1 MGMEEYGRFRI
12 RAVLSAGI
20 GNIMEWYDF
29 AVYAF
34 LASVISK
41 VFFPLTDPIVA
52 LASTF
57 LLFAVGFAV
66 RPLGAVVIGHYGDK
80 VGRRNALILTV
91 SLMALGTL
99 LIGLMPSYASIGVW
113 APIGIAIARLIQGFS
128 AGGEWGGSTSFMVEY
143 AGEGRRGYIGSW
155 QQVTVATGFLL
166 GSLSGTLISLLPQDI
181 ILSWG
186 WRIPFI
192 IGGIIIGLIGLYL
205 RLRVPET
212 PKFVEIERAGQKCIS
227 PLVDAI
233 RNNYREI
240 LLALGFTIVWTVTY
254 YIFLTYMP
262 SYAAVVLKI
271 QPFQAFLS
279 TTISLVVFIIF
290 IPIFGYLSDK
300 YGRKTFL
307 IASSAGFL
315 ILTYPLLYVA
325 GFGVEYLLFSQLI
338 IALMLVMF
346 SGPGPAAIAEIFPTR
361 VRYSGLSIGYNI
373 AVAGFGGTAPYIASL
388 LISITGSRLTP
399 VFYVM
404 AAALATLVTLL
415 YIRET
420 SREALR

>member
-12 RAVLSAGI
+12 RAILSAGI

-34 LASVISK
+34 LASFISK
-41 VFFPLTDPIVA
+41 IFFPLQDPIAA

-57 LLFAVGFAV
+57 LVFAVGFAA

-80 VGRRNALILTV
+80 AGRRNALILTV
-91 SLMALGTL
+91 SLMALGTM
-99 LIGLMPSYASIGVW
+99 LIGLIPSYESIGVW
-113 APIGIAIARLIQGFS
+113 APIGITIARLIQGFS

-166 GSLSGTLISLLPQDI
+166 GSLTGTLISLLPQDI

-192 IGGIIIGLIGLYL
+192 IGGIIIGFIGLYL

-212 PKFVEIERAGQKCIS
+212 PKFVEIERAGQKSIS

-233 RNNYREI
+233 KNNYREI
-240 LLALGFTIVWTVTY
+240 LLGLGFTIVWTVTY

-300 YGRKTFL
+300 YGRKLFL

-315 ILTYPLLYVA
+315 ILTYPLLYIV
-325 GFGVEYLLFSQLI
+325 GFGVQYLLFSQLI
-338 IALMLVMF
+338 IALMLAMF

-373 AVAGFGGTAPYIASL
+373 AVAGFGGTAPFIASL

-420 SREALR
+420 SREPLR